1 MVYIIEG
8 GCEKFFMNLFVLN
21 RGIGF
26 ENEILVDIDSI
37 VFYIVYGRKVF
48 ILKLD

>member
-8 GCEKFFMNLFVLN
+8 GWGKFFMNLFVLN

-37 VFYIVYGRKVF
+37 VFYIV
-48 ILKLD
+48 